1 MVALLCRVL
10 VWWLLTIDVEGVVI
24 IVASIR
30 LLTLLAVAV
39 GGVVAVGSFRLLVGL
54 LRVLL
59 RWLLLLN
66 VPLLLLWL
74 VVVWLW
80 SRLAVGLL
88 SRDLQ
93 VLRFV
98 L

>member
-74 VVVWLW
+74 VVVWQIGRASW
-80 SRLAVGLL
+80 RERV
-88 SRDLQ
+88 
-93 VLRFV
+93 F
-98 L
+98 